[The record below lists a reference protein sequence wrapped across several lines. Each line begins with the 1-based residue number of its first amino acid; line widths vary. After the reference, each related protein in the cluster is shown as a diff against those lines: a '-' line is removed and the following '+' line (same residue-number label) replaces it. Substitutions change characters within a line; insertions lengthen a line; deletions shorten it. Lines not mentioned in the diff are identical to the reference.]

1 MKHLSVLILFLSV
14 FAVKAQSN
22 YSNQNTRVWNAQWIA
37 PQNDSG
43 TEYGVYYFRKSI
55 DLKEKPTSFNI
66 QVSADNRYKLYVNG
80 KIVSMGPARCDTYFW
95 NFETVDIASFL
106 VAGKNSITALV
117 WNEAEY
123 RPEAQISV
131 RTAFILQGKSETEEI
146 LNTNESWK
154 CICDKGY
161 QPIPGYFFAATKGQ
175 LVDMA
180 QTVKGDWTSPNFDDN
195 AWPKAAR
202 LFDGKLKGA
211 SDGLAWQLVPS
222 TLPQMELTY
231 QRIPKLRWAVGMKV
245 PATFP
250 AEKQALIV
258 PANSKVTLLLDQTFY
273 TNAYVTLNFSNGLG
287 AGISIGYAETLYDQ
301 EGGEFRKSNRN
312 EVEGKTFIGRTDS
325 LLADGTEGQS
335 FTTLNFRSYRYIR
348 LMVQTK
354 DEPLI
359 IDDLYGTFTG
369 YPFKANYTFNSD
381 NPEIKQILDI
391 GWRTAR
397 MNAWET
403 YTDCPYYEQLQY
415 IGDTRIQAMIS
426 YYNSGDDRLAR
437 NALNL
442 MDQSR
447 LAEGVTMSRYPTR
460 STQIIST
467 FSLWYIG
474 MLHDYWMYRPDAD
487 FLKDKLMGQREILTF
502 FAKFQQPDGSLKDL
516 PYWRFVDWVGDMG
529 WGPMGSDGSAAMY
542 DVQLLLAYQ
551 WAADMENA
559 IGIPFYADYY
569 TQKAKQLT
577 ETIKRKYWVAE
588 KKLFAD
594 TNEKK
599 GYSQHVNSL
608 AILANIVDAEDLT
621 TVGNNLLTDKSL
633 TECTIY
639 FKYYLHQALNKAG
652 FGNDYMNWLGIWR
665 ENIKL
670 GLTTWAEDSRLNTVR
685 SECHAWGASPNID
698 FFRIVLGV
706 DTDAP
711 GFSKIKIEPHLGT
724 MIKVGGEM
732 PHPNGKI
739 SVNYELK
746 KNKWQINISLP
757 QGTPGK
763 LVWKGKTYE
772 LKPGDNMLLIDNKTR

>member
-1 MKHLSVLILFLSV
+1 MKYLYVFVLFFSIFSANADSL
-14 FAVKAQSN
+14 
-22 YSNQNTRVWNAQWIA
+22 YPNQNVRPWNAKWIV
-37 PQNDSG
+37 PKNDNG
-43 TEYGVYYFRKSI
+43 TEYGVYNFRKSI
-55 DLKEKPTSFNI
+55 DLKEKPSSFNI

-80 KIVSMGPARCDTYFW
+80 KIVSMGPARSDTYFW
-95 NFETVDIASFL
+95 NFETVDISSFL
-106 VAGKNSITALV
+106 MAGKNSITALV
-117 WNEAEY
+117 WNEAQY

-131 RTAFILQGKSETEEI
+131 RTAFILQGKSEAEEI
-146 LNTNESWK
+146 LNTNETWK

-161 QPIPGYFFAATKGQ
+161 QPIPGFFFAATKGQ

-180 QTVKGDWTSPNFDDN
+180 QTIKGDWTSPDFDDKGWPN
-195 AWPKAAR
+195 AAE

-222 TLPQMELTY
+222 TLPQRELTY
-231 QRIPKLRWAVGMKV
+231 QRILKLRWAIGMKV
-245 PATFP
+245 SPAFP
-250 AEKQALIV
+250 AEKKALLI
-258 PANSKVTLLLDQTFY
+258 PANSKVVLLLDQTFY
-273 TNAYVTLNFSNGLG
+273 TNAYVTLNFSKGKG

-301 EGGEFRKSNRN
+301 EGEELRKSNRN
-312 EVEGKTFIGRTDS
+312 EVEGKKFVGRTDS
-325 LLADGTEGQS
+325 LLADGTDGQS

-348 LMVQTK
+348 LIVTTK
-354 DEPLI
+354 ADPLI

-369 YPFKANYTFNSD
+369 YPFKANYAFYSD
-381 NPEIKQILDI
+381 NPEIKKILDI

-397 MNAWET
+397 LNAWET

-442 MDQSR
+442 MDHSR
-447 LAEGVTMSRYPTR
+447 LAEGVTMSRYPSR

-474 MLHDYWMYRPDAD
+474 MLHDYWMYRPDAG
-487 FLKDKLMGQREILTF
+487 FLKDKLMGQREILSF
-502 FAKFQQPDGSLKDL
+502 FAKFQQADGSLKDL
-516 PYWRFVDWVGDMG
+516 PYWKFVDWVGDMG
-529 WGPMGSDGSAAMY
+529 WGPMGADGSAAIY
-542 DVQLLLAYQ
+542 DIQLLLAYQ
-551 WAADMENA
+551 WASDMEKA
-559 IGIPFYADYY
+559 IGESFYADYY
-569 TQKAKQLT
+569 AKKAGQLK
-577 ETIKRKYWVAE
+577 ETIKRKYWDTE

-608 AILANIVDAEDLT
+608 AILANLVNTEDMAA
-621 TVGNNLLTDKSL
+621 VGNGLLNDKSL
-633 TECTIY
+633 TQCTIY

-665 ENIKL
+665 ENIKQ

-698 FFRIVLGV
+698 FFRIVLGI
-706 DTDAP
+706 DADAP
-711 GFSKIKIEPHLGT
+711 GFSTIIIEPHLGT
-724 MIKVGGEM
+724 MTKVGGEM

-746 KNKWQINISLP
+746 KNKWQIHISLP
-757 QGTPGK
+757 QNTPGK
-763 LVWKGKTYE
+763 LIWKGKTYE
-772 LKPGDNMLLIDNKTR
+772 LKPGANAMVI

>member
-1 MKHLSVLILFLSV
+1 MKYLLVLTIFFCTFSVYADSIY
-14 FAVKAQSN
+14 Q
-22 YSNQNTRVWNAQWIA
+22 NQNARPWNAQWIG
-37 PQNDSG
+37 PRNDNG
-43 TEYGVYYFRKSI
+43 TEYGVYNFRKSI
-55 DLKEKPTSFNI
+55 DLKEKPASFNI

-95 NFETVDIASFL
+95 NFETVDIAPFL
-106 VAGKNSITALV
+106 VAGKNSIAALV
-117 WNEAEY
+117 WNEAQY

-131 RTAFILQGKSETEEI
+131 RTAFVLQGKTEAEEI
-146 LNTNESWK
+146 LNTNETWK
-154 CICDKGY
+154 CIRDKGY

-180 QTVKGDWTSPNFDDN
+180 QTINGDWTSTDFNDEGWPN
-195 AWPKAAR
+195 AAK

-222 TLPQMELTY
+222 VLPQMELTY
-231 QRIPKLRWAVGMKV
+231 QRIAKLRWAVGMKV
-245 PATFP
+245 SPTFP
-250 AEKQALIV
+250 AEKQPLTI

-273 TNAYVTLNFSNGLG
+273 TNAYVTLKFSKGKG

-301 EGGEFRKSNRN
+301 EGEELRKSNRN
-312 EVEGKTFIGRTDS
+312 EVEGKKFVGRIDS
-325 LLADGTEGQS
+325 LLADGTDGQS

-348 LMVQTK
+348 LIVQTK
-354 DEPLI
+354 ADPLI

-369 YPFKANYTFNSD
+369 YPFKANYAFHSD

-397 MNAWET
+397 LNAWET

-437 NALNL
+437 NALTL
-442 MDQSR
+442 MDHSR
-447 LAEGVTMSRYPTR
+447 LAEGVTMSRYPSR

-474 MLHDYWMYRPDAD
+474 MLHDYWMYRPDAG
-487 FLKDKLMGQREILTF
+487 FLKDKLMGEREILTF
-502 FAKFQQPDGSLKDL
+502 FAKFQQSDGSLKDL

-529 WGPMGSDGSAAMY
+529 WGPMGADGSAAMY
-542 DVQLLLAYQ
+542 DIQLLLAYQ
-551 WAADMENA
+551 WASDMEKA
-559 IGIPFYADYY
+559 VGEPFYADYY
-569 TQKAKQLT
+569 AKKAVQLT
-577 ETIKRKYWVAE
+577 ETIKRKYWDAE

-608 AILANIVDAEDLT
+608 AILANIVDAEDLAA
-621 TVGNNLLTDKSL
+621 VGNSLLNDKSL
-633 TECTIY
+633 TQCTIY

-698 FFRIVLGV
+698 FFRIVLGIDA
-706 DTDAP
+706 DTP

-724 MIKVGGEM
+724 MTKVGGEM

-739 SVNYELK
+739 SVSYELK

-757 QGTPGK
+757 QATPGK
-763 LVWKGKTYE
+763 LLWKGKTYE
-772 LKPGDNMLLIDNKTR
+772 LKPGANILVL

>member
-1 MKHLSVLILFLSV
+1 MKYLFVFVLFFSVLSVNAGSV
-14 FAVKAQSN
+14 YQNQSV
-22 YSNQNTRVWNAQWIA
+22 RPWNAQWIA
-37 PQNDSG
+37 PVNDNG
-43 TEYGVYYFRKSI
+43 TEYGVYNFRKNI
-55 DLKEKPTSFNI
+55 DLKEKPSSFNI

-95 NFETVDIASFL
+95 NFETVDIAPFL

-117 WNEAEY
+117 WNEAQY

-131 RTAFILQGKSETEEI
+131 RTAFILQGKSEAEEI
-146 LNTNESWK
+146 LNTNETWK

-180 QTVKGDWTSPNFDDN
+180 NTIKGDWTSPGFDDT
-195 AWPKAAR
+195 AWPNAAK

-222 TLPQMELTY
+222 ILPQMELTY
-231 QRIPKLRWAVGMKV
+231 QRISKLRWAVGMKV
-245 PATFP
+245 SPSFP
-250 AEKQALIV
+250 AEKQALQI
-258 PANSKVTLLLDQTFY
+258 PANTKVILLLDQTFY
-273 TNAYVTLNFSNGLG
+273 TNAYVTLNFSKGKG
-287 AGISIGYAETLYDQ
+287 AGISLGYAETLYDQ
-301 EGGEFRKSNRN
+301 EGEELRKSNRN
-312 EVEGKTFIGRTDS
+312 DVEGKKFVGRIDS
-325 LLADGTEGQS
+325 LLADGTDGQS

-348 LMVQTK
+348 LIVQTK
-354 DEPLI
+354 ADPLI
-359 IDDLYGTFTG
+359 IEDLYGTFTG
-369 YPFKANYTFNSD
+369 YPFKANYVFNSD
-381 NPEIKQILDI
+381 NKEIKQILDI

-397 MNAWET
+397 LNAWET

-437 NALNL
+437 NALTL
-442 MDQSR
+442 MDHSR
-447 LAEGVTMSRYPTR
+447 LAEGVTMSRYPSR
-460 STQIIST
+460 NTQIIST

-474 MLHDYWMYRPDAD
+474 MLHDYWMYRPDAG
-487 FLKDKLMGQREILTF
+487 FLKDKLMGEREILTF
-502 FAKFQQPDGSLKDL
+502 FARFQQADGSLKDL

-529 WGPMGSDGSAAMY
+529 WGPMGTDGSAAMY

-551 WAADMENA
+551 WASEMETA
-559 IGIPFYADYY
+559 IGETFYAEYY
-569 TQKAKQLT
+569 SKKAAQLT
-577 ETIKRKYWVAE
+577 ETIKRKYWDAE

-608 AILANIVDAEDLT
+608 AILAGIVEGDDLAA
-621 TVGNNLLTDKSL
+621 VGNGLMSDKSL
-633 TECTIY
+633 TQCTVY

-652 FGNDYMNWLGIWR
+652 FGNEYMNWLGIWK

-698 FFRIVLGV
+698 FFRIVLGI
-706 DTDAP
+706 DADAP

-724 MIKVGGEM
+724 MTKVGGEM

-746 KNKWQINISLP
+746 RNKWQITISLP
-757 QGTPGK
+757 PTTQGK
-763 LVWKGKTYE
+763 LIWKGQTYE
-772 LKPGDNMLLIDNKTR
+772 LKSGTNALVL

>member
-1 MKHLSVLILFLSV
+1 MKYLYILILCLSI
-14 FAVKAQSN
+14 FSAKADSI
-22 YSNQNTRVWNAQWIA
+22 NQNARPWNAQWIV
-37 PQNDSG
+37 PVNESG

-55 DLKEKPTSFNI
+55 DLKEKPSSFNI
-66 QVSADNRYKLYVNG
+66 HVSADNRYKLYVNG

-95 NFETVDIASFL
+95 NFETVDIAPFL
-106 VAGKNSITALV
+106 VAGKNSIIALV

-131 RTAFILQGKSETEEI
+131 RTAFILQGKSEVEDI
-146 LNTNESWK
+146 LNTNETWK

-161 QPIPGYFFAATKGQ
+161 QPIQGYFFAATKGQ
-175 LVDMA
+175 FVDVA
-180 QTVKGDWTSPNFDDN
+180 QTVKGDWTSPDFEDN
-195 AWPKAAR
+195 AWPNAAK

-222 TLPQMELTY
+222 TLPQMELAY

-250 AEKQALIV
+250 AEKQALTI
-258 PANSKVTLLLDQTFY
+258 PANTKVILLLDQTFY
-273 TNAYVTLNFSNGLG
+273 TNAYVTLNFSKGLG

-301 EGGEFRKSNRN
+301 EGGELRKSNRN
-312 EVEGKTFIGRTDS
+312 EVEGKQFVGRIDS
-325 LLADGTEGQS
+325 LLADGTVGQS

-348 LMVQTK
+348 LIVQTK
-354 DEPLI
+354 ADPLI

-397 MNAWET
+397 LNAWET

-437 NALNL
+437 NALTL
-442 MDQSR
+442 MDHSR
-447 LAEGVTMSRYPTR
+447 LAEGVTLSRYPSR

-474 MLHDYWMYRPDAD
+474 MLRDYWMYRPDAG
-487 FLKDKLMGQREILTF
+487 FLKDKLMGQRAILEF
-502 FAKFQQPDGSLKDL
+502 FEKYQQADGSLKDL
-516 PYWRFVDWVGDMG
+516 PYWRFVDWVGDMC
-529 WGPMGSDGSAAMY
+529 WGPMGSDGCSSMY
-542 DVQLLLAYQ
+542 DLQLLLAYQ
-551 WAADMENA
+551 WAADLENA
-559 IGIPFYADYY
+559 IGASFYADYY

-577 ETIKRKYWVAE
+577 ETIKRKYWVPE

-608 AILANIVDAEDLT
+608 AILANIVDTEYLT
-621 TVGNNLLTDKSL
+621 AVGNNLLNDKTL
-633 TECTIY
+633 TQCTVY

-652 FGNDYMNWLGIWR
+652 FGNDYINWLGIWR

-698 FFRIVLGV
+698 FFRIVLGI

-711 GFSKIKIEPHLGT
+711 GFSKIKIEPHLGS

-739 SVNYELK
+739 YVNYELK

-757 QGTPGK
+757 QATPGK

-772 LKPGDNMLLIDNKTR
+772 LKPGANMLVI

>member
-1 MKHLSVLILFLSV
+1 MKYLFVFILF
-14 FAVKAQSN
+14 FSN
-22 YSNQNTRVWNAQWIA
+22 FSANADSIYPNQNIKAWNAQWIA
-37 PQNDSG
+37 PGNDNG
-43 TEYGVYYFRKSI
+43 TEYGVYNFRKSI
-55 DLKEKPTSFNI
+55 DLKEKPISFNI
-66 QVSADNRYKLYVNG
+66 QVSADNRYKLFVNG

-95 NFETVDIASFL
+95 NFETVDIAPFL
-106 VAGKNSITALV
+106 LAGKNSITAIV
-117 WNEAEY
+117 WNEAQY

-131 RTAFILQGKSETEEI
+131 RTAFILQGKSEAEEI
-146 LNTNESWK
+146 LNTNETWK
-154 CICDKGY
+154 CLCDKGY
-161 QPIPGYFFAATKGQ
+161 QPVPGYFFAATKGQ

-180 QTVKGDWTSPNFDDN
+180 KTIKGDWTSPDFDDTD
-195 AWPKAAR
+195 WPKAAK

-231 QRIPKLRWAVGMKV
+231 QRIPVLRWAVGMKV
-245 PATFP
+245 SPSFP
-250 AEKQALIV
+250 AEKQAIQV
-258 PANSKVTLLLDQTFY
+258 PANSKVVLLLDQTFY
-273 TNAYVTLNFSNGLG
+273 TNAYVTLNFSKGKG

-301 EGGEFRKSNRN
+301 EGEELLKSNRN
-312 EVEGKTFIGRTDS
+312 DVEGKKFVGRTDS
-325 LLADGTEGQS
+325 LLADGTDSQS
-335 FTTLNFRSYRYIR
+335 FTSLNFRSYRYIR
-348 LMVQTK
+348 LIVQTK
-354 DEPLI
+354 ADPLI

-381 NPEIKQILDI
+381 NKEIKKILDI

-397 MNAWET
+397 LNAWET

-437 NALNL
+437 NALTL
-442 MDQSR
+442 MDHSR
-447 LAEGVTMSRYPTR
+447 LAEGVTMSRYPSR

-474 MLHDYWMYRPDAD
+474 MLHDYWMYRPDAG
-487 FLKDKLMGQREILTF
+487 FLKDKLMGEREILTF
-502 FAKFQQPDGSLKDL
+502 FAKFQQADGSLKDL

-529 WGPMGSDGSAAMY
+529 WGPMGTDGSAAIY
-542 DVQLLLAYQ
+542 DIQLLLAYQ
-551 WAADMENA
+551 WATEMEKA
-559 IGIPFYADYY
+559 IGESFYSDYY
-569 TQKAKQLT
+569 SKKAAQLS
-577 ETIKRKYWVAE
+577 ETIKRKYWNTE

-608 AILANIVDAEDLT
+608 AILANLVDKDDLAS
-621 TVGNNLLTDKSL
+621 VGDGLLNDKSL
-633 TECTIY
+633 TQCTVY

-652 FGNDYMNWLGIWR
+652 LGNDYMNWLGIWK
-665 ENIKL
+665 ENIKQ

-698 FFRIVLGV
+698 FFRIVLGI
-706 DTDAP
+706 DADAP

-724 MIKVGGEM
+724 MTKVGGEM

-746 KNKWQINISLP
+746 KKKWQINISLP
-757 QGTPGK
+757 QNIPGK
-763 LVWKGKTYE
+763 LVWKGKIYE
-772 LKPGDNMLLIDNKTR
+772 LIPGTNSLVL

>member
-1 MKHLSVLILFLSV
+1 MKNLYVFVLFFSILSANANSFYPNQN
-14 FAVKAQSN
+14 VKA
-22 YSNQNTRVWNAQWIA
+22 WNAQWIV
-37 PQNDSG
+37 PRNDNG
-43 TEYGVYYFRKSI
+43 TEYGVYHFRKSI
-55 DLKEKPTSFNI
+55 DLKDIPTSFNI

-95 NFETVDIASFL
+95 NFETVDIAPFL
-106 VAGKNSITALV
+106 VNGKNSISALV
-117 WNEAEY
+117 WNEAQY

-146 LNTNESWK
+146 LNTNETWK

-161 QPIPGYFFAATKGQ
+161 QPIPGFFFAATKGQ

-180 QTVKGDWTSPNFDDN
+180 QTIKGDWTSPGFDDTGWPN
-195 AWPKAAR
+195 AAK
-202 LFDGKLKGA
+202 LFDGKLKGS

-231 QRIPKLRWAVGMKV
+231 QRIPKLRLAEGMKV
-245 PATFP
+245 PSTFP
-250 AEKQALIV
+250 AEKKALLI
-258 PANSKVTLLLDQTFY
+258 PANSKVVLLLDQTFY
-273 TNAYVTLNFSNGLG
+273 TNAYVTLNFSKGKG

-301 EGGEFRKSNRN
+301 EGNELRKSNRN
-312 EVEGKTFIGRTDS
+312 DVEGKKFIGRTDS
-325 LLADGTEGQS
+325 LLADGTDGQS

-348 LMVQTK
+348 LIVQTK
-354 DEPLI
+354 ADPLI

-369 YPFKANYTFNSD
+369 YPFKTNYVFNSD
-381 NPEIKQILDI
+381 NKEIKQILDI

-415 IGDTRIQAMIS
+415 IGDTRIQAMVS

-437 NALNL
+437 NALTL
-442 MDQSR
+442 MDHSR

-474 MLHDYWMYRPDAD
+474 MLHDYWMYRPDAG
-487 FLKDKLMGQREILTF
+487 FLNDKMMGQREILTF
-502 FAKFQQPDGSLKDL
+502 FAKFQQADGSLKDL
-516 PYWRFVDWVGDMG
+516 PYWKFVDWVGDMG
-529 WGPMGSDGSAAMY
+529 WGPMGTDGSAAIY
-542 DVQLLLAYQ
+542 DIQLLLAYQ
-551 WAADMENA
+551 WASEMENA
-559 IGIPFYADYY
+559 VGESFYGDYY
-569 TQKAKQLT
+569 AKKAIQLKG
-577 ETIKRKYWVAE
+577 TIKRKYWDAE

-608 AILANIVDAEDLT
+608 AILAGIVDGDDLVE
-621 TVGNNLLTDKSL
+621 VGNGLLNDKSL
-633 TECTIY
+633 TQCTVY

-652 FGNDYMNWLGIWR
+652 LGNDYMNWLGIWR
-665 ENIKL
+665 ENINL

-698 FFRIVLGV
+698 FFRIVLGI

-711 GFSKIKIEPHLGT
+711 GFSKIKIEPHVGT
-724 MIKVGGEM
+724 MTKVGGEM

-746 KNKWQINISLP
+746 KNKWQININLP
-757 QGTPGK
+757 LTTPGK
-763 LVWKGKTYE
+763 LVWKGQTYE
-772 LKPGDNMLLIDNKTR
+772 LKSGANALLL